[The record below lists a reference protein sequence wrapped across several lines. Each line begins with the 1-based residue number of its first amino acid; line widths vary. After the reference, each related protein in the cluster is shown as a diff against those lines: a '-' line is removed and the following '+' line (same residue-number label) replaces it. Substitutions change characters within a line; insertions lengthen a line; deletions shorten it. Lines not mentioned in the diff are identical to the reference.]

1 VVTASRDLP
10 RDIGG
15 FIRDLRR
22 NAQISL
28 RQLAE
33 QAGVSNPYL
42 SQIERGLRKPSAE
55 VLAQLAHALRVSTPM
70 MYLRAGLLDSTGGH
84 GVLAAIA
91 ADPDLNIPQKQS
103 LTQIYETFRRENAR
117 SAAGTDDEP
126 SITITEPAHEQA
138 GHAAP
143 AAPQAAKA
151 TGTRSAAGTT
161 AKGTTAKGT
170 TAKGTTAKG
179 TTAKGTTAKGT
190 ATRPASGAKA
200 TAAKATPAKKAAP
213 AKATPAKATPAKATP
228 ARAEAGSRAEAA
240 ARVASAAKAAAAK
253 PGTAGKATAAAVGAE
268 PTRKPRKAAKRP
280 PRTTQPEPSVEGTA
294 AESPDAKENTKE
306 RA

>member
-1 VVTASRDLP
+1 VTAPRDLP

-70 MYLRAGLLDSTGGH
+70 MYLRAGLLDSRDGQ

-91 ADPDLNIPQKQS
+91 ADPDLNVAQKQS

-117 SAAGTDDEP
+117 NEGESPDEAP
-126 SITITEPAHEQA
+126 SPT
-138 GHAAP
+138 
-143 AAPQAAKA
+143 
-151 TGTRSAAGTT
+151 
-161 AKGTTAKGT
+161 
-170 TAKGTTAKG
+170 
-179 TTAKGTTAKGT
+179 
-190 ATRPASGAKA
+190 
-200 TAAKATPAKKAAP
+200 
-213 AKATPAKATPAKATP
+213 
-228 ARAEAGSRAEAA
+228 
-240 ARVASAAKAAAAK
+240 
-253 PGTAGKATAAAVGAE
+253 AE
-268 PTRKPRKAAKRP
+268 PTAGPTGAVDPIGAVDPTAGPTGAADPTADPTADRTAPARKPRKAAKRP
-280 PRTTQPEPSVEGTA
+280 ARTTSPKPSAEAVTA
-294 AESPDAKENTKE
+294 VPGAEENTEE
-306 RA
+306 RS